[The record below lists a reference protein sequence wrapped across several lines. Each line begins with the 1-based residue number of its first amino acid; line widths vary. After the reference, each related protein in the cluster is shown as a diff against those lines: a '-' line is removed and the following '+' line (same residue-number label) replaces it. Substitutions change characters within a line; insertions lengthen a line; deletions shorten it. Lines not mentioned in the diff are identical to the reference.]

1 MEDISKI
8 DNINDEKL
16 IVVGIGA
23 SAGGLE
29 ALQSFVKHVPVDTNF
44 VYLVAQH
51 LSPTYKSLMVDL
63 LSKDSPI
70 EIKEA
75 KNGEQIKAD
84 TMYICPPNKNII
96 LEENQIILMDPKQ
109 ITYGPKP
116 SINLLFESIASNR
129 EDKGIGI
136 ILSGTGSDGSR
147 GIRTIKAEGGFTIAQ
162 QPQNAKY
169 DGMPNSAINTGNVD
183 LILDVEVIGKEI
195 LEIVTY
201 PNRNKPTN
209 IITESTAIYKNILN
223 KLHMHKSIDFS
234 LYKSSTINRRIER
247 RMAAQKITN
256 INKYSEYISTNNDEV
271 EALFNDILIGVTSF
285 FRDKEAFEK
294 IEQELRRAIKNKDNK
309 NIRIWTPG
317 CSTGEETYSIA
328 MLISEILDQKLE
340 DYKIQIFATDIDE
353 VSAAFARAGRYPE
366 SALIDVDKK
375 YVKKYF
381 TIKNDEFEIIKPI
394 RDMCIF
400 SKHDITND
408 PAFMRLDLISCRN
421 LLIYFT
427 NELQERIFPMF
438 HYSLNDKGILFLGK
452 SESIGSFNNQFK
464 MIDKKAKIYEAIY
477 NGQKVPPKISKIF
490 KASTYKRYELGR
502 EDNQNIPTISEMMVD
517 HIQRHIMPMCIVVN
531 EGFDMIFI
539 KGKNKYLVHPEGEI
553 TQNVF
558 KNVHSDLSV
567 ELRAGLH
574 QCKKD
579 SGIIKTQFVKIVLND
594 SPQFVR
600 LIIVPLDNALTN
612 DLFLISFQ
620 EEDKENLKSY
630 DIVDSIN
637 GNSEEVER
645 LNLELAKSR
654 EHLQTVIE
662 ELETSNEEMQSLNE
676 ELQSS
681 NEELQSSNEELETTN
696 EELQSTNEELQ
707 TAYTEMRAMYEERDN
722 DAQRM
727 AEIKTD
733 LEVSSFRIQTVLNA
747 SKVGI
752 FEYDILKK
760 ETTFIN
766 DTWADIFEL
775 DKNYILASKEDIM
788 TWYENR
794 IHDDDLEERTKL
806 YEKLLLGKIESYEI
820 ELRVVDSSGSYK
832 WVKSLSTVIKDNEN
846 GQIKKIINTLVD
858 ISEEKNRVID
868 LESLQNKLVN
878 ASKMT
883 KIGVWEWDIQKDIVW
898 WSDEMYSIYNINKNE
913 SLNLSLI
920 ESLIHKE
927 DLFKHKTELQKALY
941 EMCEFNIEYRIIVN
955 KKVKYIWAKGSVVKE
970 HGIAKKLVG
979 AVQDITEQKEKEQ
992 LLLDNKNYINSI
1004 MHTSLNAMYIF
1015 DFTEK
1020 KNVYINEQYTDITGY
1035 ILPELDELYENDF
1048 IKSFHKDDREKI
1060 LEHMKEVFESKDDEV
1075 IEVKYRFRHK
1085 TGKYIWCLSRDII
1098 SRRDEDGNPLEMI
1111 GTFLDISAYQDDCD

>member
-1 MEDISKI
+1 MMK
-8 DNINDEKL
+8 NIKNEEL

-29 ALQSFVKHVPVDTNF
+29 ALQAFVKHVPINTNF

-75 KNGEQIKAD
+75 KNAEKIKAD

-96 LEENQIILMDPKQ
+96 IEENQIILMDPKQ

-129 EDKGIGI
+129 EDKAIGI

-147 GIRTIKAEGGFTIAQ
+147 GMRAIKAEGGFTIAQ

-183 LILDVEVIGKEI
+183 LILDVEVMGNEI
-195 LEIVTY
+195 LEIINY
-201 PNRNKPTN
+201 PDKDKPTN
-209 IITESTAIYKNILN
+209 IVNESAQIYRNILS
-223 KLHMHKSIDFS
+223 KLHMHKSIDFT
-234 LYKSSTINRRIER
+234 LYKSSTINRRIQR
-247 RMAAQKITN
+247 RMAALKITN
-256 INKYSEYISTNNDEV
+256 INKYFDYISNSNEEV

-285 FRDKEAFEK
+285 FRDKEAFETMYK
-294 IEQELRRAIKNKDNK
+294 ELSKVIKNKDNK

-328 MLISEILDQKLE
+328 MLLSEILDQNIE

-353 VSAAFARAGRYPE
+353 VSASFARLGRYPE

-427 NELQERIFPMF
+427 NELQQKLFPMF
-438 HYSLNDKGILFLGK
+438 HYSLTDTGILFLGK

-464 MIDKKAKIYEAIY
+464 IIDKKWKIYEAIY
-477 NGQKVPPKISKIF
+477 TGQKVAPNITKVYRANS
-490 KASTYKRYELGR
+490 YKRYELGR
-502 EDNQNIPTISEMMVD
+502 EDNQNIPTISEMMID

-531 EGFDMIFI
+531 DLFDMIFI
-539 KGKNKYLVHPEGEI
+539 KGKNKYLTHPEGEI
-553 TQNVF
+553 TQNIF
-558 KNVHSDLSV
+558 KNIHNDLSV
-567 ELRAGLH
+567 ELRGGLH

-579 SGIIKTQFVKIVLND
+579 ATIIRTQFVKVMLND
-594 SPQFVR
+594 SIEFVR
-600 LIIVPLDNALTN
+600 MVIVPLDNALTN
-612 DLFLISFQ
+612 DLYLICFQ
-620 EEDKENLKSY
+620 EEAAENLKSY
-630 DIVDSIN
+630 DIVDSIS

-645 LNLELAKSR
+645 LNLELAKNR

-707 TAYTEMRAMYEERDN
+707 TAYTEMRAMYEERDS

-733 LEVSSFRIQTVLNA
+733 LEESNFRIETVLNA

-752 FEYDILKK
+752 LEYDLLNK
-760 ETTFIN
+760 ETTFLN
-766 DTWADIFEL
+766 DNWADIFEL
-775 DKNYILASKEDIM
+775 DKGYILNSKENIM
-788 TWYENR
+788 HWYENR
-794 IHDDDLEERTKL
+794 IHEDDLEERTKQ
-806 YEKLLLGKIESYEI
+806 YEKLLLGKIDRYEI
-820 ELRVVDSSGSYK
+820 EIRVIDSSNRYK
-832 WVKSLSTVIKDNEN
+832 WVKSLTTVIKNNEN
-846 GQIKKIINTLVD
+846 DQIIKIINTLVD
-858 ISEEKNRVID
+858 ISEEKNKMIQ
-868 LESLQNKLVN
+868 LESSQKKLTN
-878 ASKMT
+878 AT
-883 KIGVWEWDIQKDIVW
+883 KVTKVGIWEWEISKEEIW
-898 WSDEMYSIYNINKNE
+898 WSEEMYHIYGIDNNKPIK
-913 SLNLSLI
+913 LDVL
-920 ESLIHKE
+920 E
-927 DLFKHKTELQKALY
+927 DLIYEEDLSKHKKELDKALHQTGH
-941 EMCEFNIEYRIIVN
+941 FDLEYRILVN
-955 KKVKYIWAKGSVVKE
+955 NKIKHIWSKATIIKE
-970 HGIAKKLVG
+970 NDISKKLVG
-979 AVQDITEQKEKEQ
+979 AVQDITEKKEKEDLIQ
-992 LLLDNKNYINSI
+992 NTKSYVNSI
-1004 MHTSLNAMYIF
+1004 MHTSLNAIYIF
-1015 DFTEK
+1015 DFLEN
-1020 KNVYINEQYTDITGY
+1020 KNIFVNEQYTNITGY
-1035 ILPELDELYENDF
+1035 TLSEFNETYNNDF
-1048 IKSFHKDDREKI
+1048 IKSIHKDYKQEV
-1060 LEHMKEVFESKDDEV
+1060 LEHLKQVSESKDGEVFEL
-1075 IEVKYRFRHK
+1075 KYRFRHK
-1085 TGKYIWCLSRDII
+1085 TGKYIWCVSRDTI
-1098 SRRDEDGNPLEMI
+1098 SRRDEEGKPLEMI
-1111 GTFLDISAYQDDCD
+1111 GTFLDISEYHECD